1 MSSDSLEELRA
12 ALGGEVQANQS
23 AVDAFDERAA
33 TILGINRTD
42 MRCLEHLLSAG
53 DAAPTELGA
62 LLGLTTGSV
71 TAMLDR
77 LEKLGYLTRSADP
90 GDRRRVVVRA
100 TDLIRERAGGLYMP
114 MVEEGDRLMLGYSAE
129 ELELIIGFLRVTRG
143 VYERQLDRVRAIE
156 PYVKRRR

>member
-1 MSSDSLEELRA
+1 MSRDSLEKLRA
-12 ALGGEVQANQS
+12 TLGTEVQANQS

-33 TILGINRTD
+33 TILGVNRTD
-42 MRCLEHLLSAG
+42 MRCLEHLLDAG

-62 LLGLTTGSV
+62 YLGLTTGSV

-77 LEKLGYLTRSADP
+77 LEKLGYLTRNPDP
-90 GDRRRVVVRA
+90 ADRRRVVVRA
-100 TDLIRERAGGLYMP
+100 TDLVRERAMALYLP
-114 MVEEGDRLMLGYSAE
+114 MVEEGDRLMLDYTAE

-156 PYVKRRR
+156 PHVKRKR